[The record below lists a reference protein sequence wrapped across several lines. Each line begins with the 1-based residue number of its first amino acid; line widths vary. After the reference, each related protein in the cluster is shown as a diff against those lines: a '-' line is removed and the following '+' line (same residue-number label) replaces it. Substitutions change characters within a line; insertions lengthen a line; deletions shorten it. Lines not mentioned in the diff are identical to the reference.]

1 VKTLA
6 KISSSMNLIEQGKIK
21 EIEQENVAL
30 GAQLNT
36 LNFMM

>member
-1 VKTLA
+1 
-6 KISSSMNLIEQGKIK
+6 MNLIEQGKIK